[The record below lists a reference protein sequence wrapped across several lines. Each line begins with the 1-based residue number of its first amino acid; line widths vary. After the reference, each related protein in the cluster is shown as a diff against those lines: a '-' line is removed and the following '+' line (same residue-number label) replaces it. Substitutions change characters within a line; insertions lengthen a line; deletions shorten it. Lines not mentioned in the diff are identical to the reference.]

1 MEQIEKWAEKLN
13 KDVYN
18 EWKSKYHFWDPGFK
32 VFFSPIHKK
41 PKLMILSLNPG
52 GSKFHYE
59 RESSKQFENN
69 DFSLP
74 KRNEYLITDYK
85 MAKKMRLFF
94 EDYHKL
100 LEQSVALPIVFFRSK
115 DWNYWK
121 EQIPKNKR
129 KEMEQFSYHKVKEI
143 IKMIKPEMYL
153 IIGFS
158 TYSKIKRNILDVKNE
173 HSIKSGTHRL
183 YLTAFTRRI
192 PIFCIPHL
200 TGYRLSNT
208 KLAKIRKEFFQKLK

>member
-1 MEQIEKWAEKLN
+1 MSKLDKWAEDLTKE
-13 KDVYN
+13 VYN

-52 GSKFHYE
+52 GSKSHYE
-59 RESSKQFENN
+59 RESSKQFERN

-85 MAKKMRLFF
+85 MAKKIRLFF
-94 EDYHKL
+94 EDHHKL
-100 LEQSVALPIVFFRSK
+100 LEQSIALPIVFFRSR

-121 EQIPKNKR
+121 EQNPKNKR
-129 KEMEQFSYHKVKEI
+129 KEMEQFSYNKVKEI
-143 IKMIKPEMYL
+143 IKMVEPEMYL

-158 TYSKIKRNILDVKNE
+158 AYSKIKRNVLDVKNE
-173 HSIKSGTHRL
+173 HSIKSGTHRM
-183 YLTAFTRRI
+183 YLKAYTGKT

-200 TGYRLSNT
+200 TGYRLSN
-208 KLAKIRKEFFQKLK
+208 KKMNKIREVFFKIIQ